1 MTTPPI
7 RRPPASSPWRAAP
20 QLPGTWS
27 VDSGHSTAQHH
38 RRDCRTSVV
47 TMEIDGAVCIVTG
60 ASSGI
65 GAATARLLSGL
76 GAHVVLAA
84 RRTERLDALAVEL
97 PGSLAVTTDVTV
109 AEQIQR
115 LVIRTVDTYGRV
127 DVLVNNAGQGLHVP
141 LEELDPSDLRAVF
154 ELNVVAP
161 LVGMQAV
168 LPAMRAR
175 DRGAVVNVSSATSLR
190 GFPGLGGYAAT
201 KAALNM
207 LSQVERLELAGT
219 GVAVSVVYPSVTATE
234 FHQRLRAGHL
244 AGGGHNMRPDPP
256 ELAAQAIAFA
266 IRTGEAHVLVADP
279 PKPIVPGDTGAW
291 GALLA
296 RQAPGAVG
304 QHPPPD
310 EGPERS
316 GRANPLDHPT

>member
-1 MTTPPI
+1 
-7 RRPPASSPWRAAP
+7 
-20 QLPGTWS
+20 
-27 VDSGHSTAQHH
+27 
-38 RRDCRTSVV
+38 
-47 TMEIDGAVCIVTG
+47 MEIDGAVCIVTG

-76 GAHVVLAA
+76 GGHVVVAA
-84 RRTERLDALAVEL
+84 RRTERLEELAAEL
-97 PGSLAVTTDVTV
+97 PGSLVVSTDVTIAAQV
-109 AEQIQR
+109 ER
-115 LVIRTVDTYGRV
+115 LVARTLDTYGTV

-141 LEELDPSDLRAVF
+141 LEELDPADLRAVF

-168 LPAMRAR
+168 LPVMRAR
-175 DRGAVVNVSSATSLR
+175 EHGAIVNVSSATSLR
-190 GFPGLGGYAAT
+190 VFPGLGGYSAT

-207 LSQVERLELAGT
+207 VSQVGRLELADT

-234 FHQRLRAGHL
+234 FHQRLRAGRL
-244 AGGGHNMRPDPP
+244 VSGGHTIQPDPP
-256 ELAAQAIAFA
+256 ELPATAIAFA

-279 PKPIVPGDTGAW
+279 PKPIAPGDNGGW

-304 QHPPPD
+304 TYAPPD
-310 EGPERS
+310 GDPERS
-316 GRANPLDHPT
+316 GRASDPEHPR